1 MSHVA
6 FNWVM
11 SRMHIHWQTNQSF
24 YPLTNEPIFLFTRTQ
39 ATQNSIYVYP
49 LICMC
54 TDMYVHWHVCALTYV
69 HWHVYA
75 LTCICT
81 AMYMHC
87 HVFPLDIHVSACTCI
102 CSDHTYIYIHWLTK
116 QSLLVTY
123 AVTHTYPPMSHVAF
137 NWVMSCMYIH
147 WRTNQSLLSPDLQPH
162 RPEHIYMRSHLYS
175 LDIHV
180 YAVDIHVY
188 AVTCIC
194 TDMYVQWTYMYIH
207 RLTNQPIS
215 PCHIWCHAHIPIN
228 ESCHF

>member
-1 MSHVA
+1 
-6 FNWVM
+6 
-11 SRMHIHWQTNQSF
+11 
-24 YPLTNEPIFLFTRTQ
+24 
-39 ATQNSIYVYP
+39 
-49 LICMC
+49 
-54 TDMYVHWHVCALTYV
+54 MYVHWHVCALTCMCTDIC
-69 HWHVYA
+69 A

-81 AMYMHC
+81 DMYMHC
-87 HVFPLDIHVSACTCI
+87 HVYALPCISTRDTCQ
-102 CSDHTYIYIHWLTK
+102 CMYMYMQWSYIHLYPLTHK
-116 QSLLVTY
+116 ATLLVTY

-207 RLTNQPIS
+207 WLTNQPIS